1 MNNNFFFQTV
11 PIVWLVPIQSK
22 ITINGIITPFT
33 SQVWIA
39 IIISFVIGLVKS
51 CFIPKQLT
59 FLEMFALFIGIGWYE
74 QPTKLSTRLMFFS
87 WTIYGL
93 LITQFYLASSSS
105 KLVSGSISYLR
116 TIDDLLNSNFIL
128 GVDKTLVKNW
138 NTVNANKNVSEDTK
152 RLRRKVKENYKVYE
166 RDEFVIMME
175 DMLSGLQDDYA
186 LAVRLNSSNGFPKFT
201 ENVYILDEL
210 IGNFPLA
217 YVLKNGAPFADK
229 FDELILWIKAN
240 GLVEYSGRNY
250 RNLDWDLE
258 NSRMSETIS
267 FENIVPG
274 FMCLGAA
281 YVLGLLMGVVE
292 KIHAKFKNH
301 LNT

>member
-1 MNNNFFFQTV
+1 
-11 PIVWLVPIQSK
+11 
-22 ITINGIITPFT
+22 
-33 SQVWIA
+33 
-39 IIISFVIGLVKS
+39 
-51 CFIPKQLT
+51 
-59 FLEMFALFIGIGWYE
+59 MFALFIGIGWYE